1 VVYLAKLEV
10 IPLEG
15 VGAEIVDGILCSRRG
30 EDEVELELSGNVRSI
45 ISKLFI
51 SVFIIVIVY

>member
-1 VVYLAKLEV
+1 MEV

-15 VGAEIVDGILCSRRG
+15 VGAEIVDGLLCSRRG

-45 ISKLFI
+45 ISKLLLL
-51 SVFIIVIVY
+51 VFIIDS